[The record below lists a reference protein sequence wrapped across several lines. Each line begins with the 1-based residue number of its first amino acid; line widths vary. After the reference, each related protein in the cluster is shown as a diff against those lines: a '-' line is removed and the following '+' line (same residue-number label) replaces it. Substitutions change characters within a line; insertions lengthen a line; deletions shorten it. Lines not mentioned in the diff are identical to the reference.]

1 MGPKSLLEAT
11 WGVKKSVQ
19 AAFGLLDASWN
30 ALGRVWAPKKLIGIG
45 SWTAR
50 GHRGDR
56 FQHAWGPNGRPKGAP
71 GGSQIGIQKRSELK
85 MVKPCFLTT
94 VARISMIFQVSGHH
108 FGAKNM
114 FKMGSEAYHRL
125 GTRQKTS

>member
-1 MGPKSLLEAT
+1 MLLSTLQAVLRSALPYSIFCSENLKKIAQFGTQNGSQTGPKSILEPT
-11 WGVKKSVQ
+11 WEVEKSVQ

-56 FQHAWGPNGRPKGAP
+56 FQHAWGPNKRPKRTP
-71 GGSQIGIQKRSELK
+71 GGSQIEVQKPSKLQ
-85 MVKPCFLTT
+85 M
-94 VARISMIFQVSGHH
+94 
-108 FGAKNM
+108 AK
-114 FKMGSEAYHRL
+114 S
-125 GTRQKTS
+125 